1 MSVASFNLFRGQLM
15 GGNKQ
20 LALKALSVA
29 EKAHKG
35 QFRKDGVTPYIEHP
49 MKVASFLYTVGI
61 RDDDILC
68 VALLHD
74 VLEDTSVTTAE
85 LVENGFPISV
95 IEAVSL
101 LSKKRDYKND
111 EYYGAIITNPYATI
125 VKLADRAHNLETLYN
140 FTQDKKEKY
149 LNETADYIFPL
160 LNEAQHT
167 YYVYSDALRVL
178 EVFIQAIYNNL
189 TIHK

>member
-15 GGNKQ
+15 GSNKLVALHA
-20 LALKALSVA
+20 LAIA
-29 EKAHKG
+29 EKAHAE

-61 RDDDILC
+61 RDDEILA

-74 VLEDTSVTTAE
+74 VLEDTDVTVADLHEEGFSVE
-85 LVENGFPISV
+85 V

-101 LSKKRDYKND
+101 VTKKRGYNNN
-111 EYYGAIITNPYATI
+111 EYYTAILNNPYATI

-140 FTQDKKEKY
+140 FTQDKKESY
-149 LNETADYIFPL
+149 LEETKTYIFPL
-160 LNEAQHT
+160 LNKAQHT
-167 YYVYSDALRVL
+167 YYKYSDALRIL
-178 EVFIQAIYNNL
+178 EIFIQAIYNNL
-189 TIHK
+189 TIHN